1 MVDTPF
7 GPFVERKLVGQPRA
21 GIQKRLGPGGMEII
35 MYNADPGVY
44 LNERGGRVSE
54 EMARAVGF
62 DVDTLGKARRRLAAL
77 KVANEAV
84 EEEFEGQPNSKVVL
98 ERGEYRMTEIAL
110 GLFAIGFIE
119 ADGKTAPLTTVPL
132 SRKAADKLFDQLAG
146 PPDADNHL

>member
-1 MVDTPF
+1 
-7 GPFVERKLVGQPRA
+7 
-21 GIQKRLGPGGMEII
+21 MEII

-62 DVDTLGKARRRLAAL
+62 DVDTLGKAKRRLAAL
-77 KVANEAV
+77 KLANQSV
-84 EEEFEGQPNSKVVL
+84 EEEFEGQTNTKVVL
-98 ERGEYRMTEIAL
+98 ERGEYRMTEIAP

-146 PPDADNHL
+146 PAEQPNEP